1 MGRARASS
9 TTRKIPSRPR
19 DVSPAALTIAVDG
32 AARGN
37 PGPAGAGVAITDG
50 KGRVVK
56 EIALS
61 LGETTN
67 NVAEY
72 AALLC
77 ALQAAAQLGAKEVR
91 VQTDSELLARQLSG
105 EYRVKDPTLRVF
117 HALVEQLR
125 TGFRCCEVRH
135 VPREQNRAADRLA
148 NRAVDAGLRTL
159 GKPKASPIAPP
170 DPMQRTFRFG
180 TP

>member
-1 MGRARASS
+1 V
-9 TTRKIPSRPR
+9 PS
-19 DVSPAALTIAVDG
+19 AALTIAVDG

-50 KGRVVK
+50 KGKVVQ
-56 EIALS
+56 EIALF

-77 ALQAAAQLGAKEVR
+77 ALQASAQLGAKELR

-105 EYRVKDPTLRVF
+105 QYRVKDPTLRVF

-125 TGFRCCEVRH
+125 KGFRRCEVRH

-148 NRAVDAGLRTL
+148 NRAVDAGLRAAA
-159 GKPKASPIAPP
+159 KPTSIPTPLQ
-170 DPMQRTFRFG
+170 DPTQRTFRFD